1 MSSSGMSIAEHID
14 ELRIR
19 TIHIVICIAI
29 ITIFS
34 MSFGIK
40 AVVLPVML
48 PFIENASQQNNNN
61 NNLTYIKLYYPFPDP
76 FDNVALQLT
85 SFMKDTLLPSGVKLI
100 QTAPGQVFFAQVH
113 ISILI
118 GIICSLPIVIREILG
133 FVSPAFDQIKRKGE
147 TGDRRVDGSTRSDN
161 DDDDVDSNIDDD
173 KSNNID
179 IKDSIDGNI
188 SNVRQTK
195 KEHRKNRPSSL
206 SRINLIKVILP
217 MFLLFIFGVVFSYI
231 LVIPFTLNFLYKYG
245 ESIGAET
252 FLTVNDFITFVLQFI
267 LGFGIAFQ
275 LPVLM
280 YALSLS
286 GLTDSKFWQ
295 KNFRYAI
302 IIITIFGAIIT
313 PDGSGVTMW
322 FIALPLIALYA
333 VGIVMI
339 RRKELNTITP

>member
-1 MSSSGMSIAEHID
+1 MSVAEHID

-19 TIHIVICIAI
+19 IIRIIICIAI
-29 ITIFS
+29 ITVFS

-40 AVVLPVML
+40 TAIIPIGLPSQD
-48 PFIENASQQNNNN
+48 AGQQNY
-61 NNLTYIKLYYPFPDP
+61 LKLYYPYPNP
-76 FDNVALQLT
+76 FDNIALQLT
-85 SFMKDTLLPSGVKLI
+85 SFMKDTLLPSEVELI

-113 ISILI
+113 ISLLI
-118 GIICSLPIVIREILG
+118 GLTCSLPIVFKEIFG
-133 FVSPAFDQIKRKGE
+133 FVSPAFDQIRRKRE
-147 TGDRRVDGSTRSDN
+147 TGHTNIASTADYDDNDN
-161 DDDDVDSNIDDD
+161 DDDGDGDDAAQ
-173 KSNNID
+173 S
-179 IKDSIDGNI
+179 NI
-188 SNVRQTK
+188 SNNLQQAK
-195 KEHRKNRPSSL
+195 KEHDRTSSSL
-206 SRINLIKVILP
+206 SKIKLFKVILP
-217 MFLLFIFGVVFSYI
+217 MSLLFIFGVVFSYL

-302 IIITIFGAIIT
+302 IIMTIFGAVIT

-322 FIALPLIALYA
+322 FIALPMIALYA
-333 VGIVMI
+333 LGIMAI
-339 RRKELNTITP
+339 RRKEMSVIIR